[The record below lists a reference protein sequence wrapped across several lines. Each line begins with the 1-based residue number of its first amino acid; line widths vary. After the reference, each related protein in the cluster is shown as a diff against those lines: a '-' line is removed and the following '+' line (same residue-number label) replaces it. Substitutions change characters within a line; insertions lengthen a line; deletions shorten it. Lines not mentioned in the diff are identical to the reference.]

1 MSENT
6 NHNFYDFSVKDI
18 DGNNQSLKKYEGKTL
33 LIVNV
38 ASKCGFTS
46 QYKALEALYSQ
57 RSKDGLVI
65 LGFPSNDFGAQ
76 EPGSAKQIAEFCANT
91 FGVKFPMYSK
101 GAVSGAAPQPLY
113 AALAKTTGKAP
124 KWNFHKYVIARDGKT
139 AVSFDSQVEP
149 NAPAFTA
156 EIDKQLK
163 LPRLP
168 KLPQP

>member
-1 MSENT
+1 MKQLYE
-6 NHNFYDFSVKDI
+6 
-18 DGNNQSLKKYEGKTL
+18 KYS
-33 LIVNV
+33 ND
-38 ASKCGFTS
+38 
-46 QYKALEALYSQ
+46 LE
-57 RSKDGLVI
+57 I
-65 LGFPSNDFGAQ
+65 LAFPCNDFGAQ

-149 NAPAFTA
+149 NATAFVA